1 MIVDTKAYIFQ
12 LVTDVI
18 LFLLFFSKVNNYRL
32 GLKEKLIS
40 YGFIPVIALLIANFD
55 FSAYVIYMLILYL
68 MSRRKKFLD
77 LKTINLLLFTG
88 AALALVSLISNFI
101 LSFFAKVNTNQG
113 WLFVLYAQVIKAI
126 LLSIGLYFLKS
137 TVDKLFSKKEFEWL
151 LLILQCTLL
160 LIIYFYVELSDA
172 IGIYY
177 HFAFGTLIF
186 MSAEFLILS
195 GLFAVAYLR
204 VKKQY
209 ENQIKQQQLDNLRTY
224 TEQLEQSQM
233 ELRKFRHDYKNM
245 LLSLAELAQIGDVE
259 KVRHYLDDLQL
270 YSNQE
275 LREITDNYQDIGNV
289 NEIHMKSILL
299 NKFFMFEHNHVDFRF
314 ECRRPVH
321 SLTIKSFDMVRLLS
335 ITLDNAMEAVGHETD
350 GMITIMIFQDTD
362 SLNIT
367 IENTGHDQVG
377 NLKQLRKPGV
387 TTKEKHS
394 GLGLSIIDDI
404 RRKYSNVFV
413 VYKSSPK
420 KFTVQ
425 ITIND
430 SKEEG

>member
-1 MIVDTKAYIFQ
+1 MDTRAYIFQ
-12 LVTDVI
+12 LLI
-18 LFLLFFSKVNNYRL
+18 EIIFFYLFFLKISMDQQGTLNKWLGILCVPLIFILNINFGFIVYLIYIVLLYIINYRFKL
-32 GLKEKLIS
+32 VVKGL
-40 YGFIPVIALLIANFD
+40 
-55 FSAYVIYMLILYL
+55 
-68 MSRRKKFLD
+68 
-77 LKTINLLLFTG
+77 NLLLFSYLSLLLVTFVSD
-88 AALALVSLISNFI
+88 ALLSLVSNSKLVGWGFTLSRLLVEAIFLMLINLCLRDSVNRLFENENF
-101 LSFFAKVNTNQG
+101 K
-113 WLFVLYAQVIKAI
+113 
-126 LLSIGLYFLKS
+126 
-137 TVDKLFSKKEFEWL
+137 WL
-151 LLILQCTLL
+151 LVTLQSGVILIFFLY
-160 LIIYFYVELSDA
+160 IELADQ
-172 IGIYY
+172 IGVYNKFSI
-177 HFAFGTLIF
+177 GTLIF
-186 MSAEFLILS
+186 ASIELLFLL
-195 GLFAVAYLR
+195 GLFISAYLSIKR
-204 VKKQY
+204 HY
-209 ENQIKQQQLDNLRTY
+209 ESQIKQQQLDNLRTY

-275 LREITDNYQDIGNV
+275 LSEITDNYQDIGNV